1 MGFLG
6 KLIKGTINTALI
18 PVDVAK
24 DVVTLGGALDDEEET
39 YTGKRV
45 KQVIKDVE
53 EAAEDAGEGDLL

>member
-24 DVVTLGGALDDEEET
+24 DVVTLGGTLDDEEET